1 MGIITE
7 WVLVLFMNG
16 WPVEVD
22 TFSQKKNCFDKLET
36 YNRALAQAKSEAKV
50 WCEQRPVQR
59 LPVILDKD
67 K

>member
-16 WPVEVD
+16 WPVDVD

-50 WCEQRPVQR
+50 WCEHRPVQR

>member
-1 MGIITE
+1 MLTE
-7 WVLVLFMNG
+7 WALILFMNG
-16 WPVEVD
+16 WPVDVD

-50 WCEQRPVQR
+50 WCEQRPLKK
-59 LPVILDKD
+59 LPVMIDKD